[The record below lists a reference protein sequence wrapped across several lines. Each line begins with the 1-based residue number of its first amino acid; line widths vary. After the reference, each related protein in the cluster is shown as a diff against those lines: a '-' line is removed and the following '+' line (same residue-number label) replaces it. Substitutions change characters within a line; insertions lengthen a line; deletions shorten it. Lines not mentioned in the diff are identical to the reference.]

1 MTIPQAG
8 TAFLDRKY
16 VPQELLTQRAAALS
30 LQTENAFVRKSQ
42 GPHGQTLEG
51 ADEQSG
57 DEMY

>member
-30 LQTENAFVRKSQ
+30 LQIEAPEKCLHSVSR
-42 GPHGQTLEG
+42 L
-51 ADEQSG
+51 
-57 DEMY
+57 